1 VVLLLAPLLWLLLM
15 RLNQQ
20 YRDEARSLDLVT
32 NAMGAQGAKMPNYP
46 RHVVLVLVDRLD
58 LAVVRALRYAGSLRP
73 TELRAVHISLDAQ
86 RADELQRSWI
96 DRGLGEKVPL
106 EIVECPDRRLIPAAA
121 EPALSAVLG
130 AGVEVTRL

>member
-32 NAMGAQGAKMPNYP
+32 NAMGAQGAKMPNYA
-46 RHVVLVLVDRLD
+46 RHVVLVMVDRLD

-73 TELRAVHISLDAQ
+73 TELRAVHVSLDSD
-86 RADELQRSWI
+86 RADELQRDWI
-96 DRGLGEKVPL
+96 ERGLGERVPL
-106 EIVECPDRRLIPAAA
+106 EIVECPDRRLIRAVA
-121 EPALSAVLG
+121 ETALN
-130 AGVEVTRL
+130 